1 MQLNF
6 ILLLIVS
13 IFIAIFAIQ
22 NGETVSI
29 DLFFMKREMS
39 QALVILASVGL
50 GALVTGVLSTFG
62 KVKKIRENKGLSKK
76 IKTLEAE
83 HKTVSTKLET
93 TVAENEEL
101 KKITTDLKSELDTT
115 EKQLKELKSQI
126 KIVPIEPVYE
136 QKFEEV
142 PLKEPVE
149 EEPENEY

>member
-62 KVKKIRENKGLSKK
+62 KVKKMRENKSLSKK
-76 IKTLEAE
+76 VKALEADMN
-83 HKTVSTKLET
+83 TTSNKLAT
-93 TVAENEEL
+93 TTAENEEL
-101 KKITTDLKSELDTT
+101 QKINSDLKSELSTT
-115 EKQLKELKSQI
+115 ENQLKELKSQI
-126 KIVPIEPVYE
+126 KIVPIK
-136 QKFEEV
+136 QKNEASVKEEAEKV
-142 PLKEPVE
+142 PETDF
-149 EEPENEY
+149 

>member
-62 KVKKIRENKGLSKK
+62 KVKRLRENKALSKK
-76 IKTLEAE
+76 LKTVEAE
-83 HKTVSTKLET
+83 KNTVTTKLET
-93 TVAENEEL
+93 TAAENVEL
-101 KKITTDLKSELDTT
+101 QKINSDLKSELETT

-126 KIVPIEPVYE
+126 
-136 QKFEEV
+136 
-142 PLKEPVE
+142 
-149 EEPENEY
+149 

>member
-76 IKTLEAE
+76 IKALEAE
-83 HKTVSTKLET
+83 HHTVSTKLET
-93 TVAENEEL
+93 AVAENEEL

-115 EKQLKELKSQI
+115 ENQLKELKSQI
-126 KIVPIEPVYE
+126 KIVPIEPAYE
-136 QKFEEV
+136 HKFEEV
-142 PLKEPVE
+142 PFKEPVE

>member
-62 KVKKIRENKGLSKK
+62 KVKKIRENKTLSKK
-76 IKTLEAE
+76 LKAIETEKNTA
-83 HKTVSTKLET
+83 TTKLET
-93 TVAENEEL
+93 TTAENAEL
-101 KKITTDLKSELDTT
+101 QKINSDLKSELENT
-115 EKQLKELKSQI
+115 ENQLRELKSQI
-126 KIVPIEPVYE
+126 KII
-136 QKFEEV
+136 
-142 PLKEPVE
+142 PVE
-149 EEPENEY
+149 REVAAQVTEEPETDD

>member
-62 KVKKIRENKGLSKK
+62 KVKRLRENKALSKK
-76 IKTLEAE
+76 LKTVEAE
-83 HKTVSTKLET
+83 KNTVTTKLET
-93 TVAENEEL
+93 TAAENVEL
-101 KKITTDLKSELDTT
+101 QKINSDLKSELETT

-126 KIVPIEPVYE
+126 KIVPVEPAIEE
-136 QKFEEV
+136 A
-142 PLKEPVE
+142 
-149 EEPENEY
+149 PETDD

>member
-62 KVKKIRENKGLSKK
+62 KVKRLRENKALSKK
-76 IKTLEAE
+76 LKAVEAE
-83 HKTVSTKLET
+83 KNTVTTKLET
-93 TVAENEEL
+93 TAAENVEL
-101 KKITTDLKSELDTT
+101 QKINSDLKSELETN
-115 EKQLKELKSQI
+115 EKQLNELKSKI
-126 KIVPIEPVYE
+126 KIVPVEPAIEE
-136 QKFEEV
+136 A
-142 PLKEPVE
+142 
-149 EEPENEY
+149 PETDD